1 VKIRFLNLLKIY
13 TVWAAVVLWVSL
25 GPRANAAEFFGT
37 GANDVTSVEYDG
49 LSPVA
54 QVHVAR
60 MFTDYERRGFFR
72 IGLLPIPVAENIQIQ
87 IQSADCLTNAM
98 FALHSWN
105 QPSFGARRLEM
116 RNLEIRLFGE
126 KQPRLSAASARVGQN
141 GVLELSTV
149 SVFNATGQQTSI
161 PKAALQVAGPAA
173 GWLRWNFD
181 GHSQE
186 LFLFKPTS
194 DKTP

>member
-1 VKIRFLNLLKIY
+1 MTLRVQLLVHFRICL
-13 TVWAAVVLWVSL
+13 VFACSIFWAFDVNAL
-25 GPRANAAEFFGT
+25 GLAGM
-37 GANDVTSVEYDG
+37 GANDLTLSEYDG
-49 LSPVA
+49 LSPIA

-60 MFTDYERRGFFR
+60 MFVDYERRGFFR
-72 IGLLPIPVAENIQIQ
+72 IGLLPIPVAENVQIQ

-98 FALHSWN
+98 LALHSWN
-105 QPSFGARRLEM
+105 QPSFGARRLEL

-126 KQPRLSAASARVGQN
+126 KQPRLSATSAHVGQN

-149 SVFNATGQQTSI
+149 SVFNTTGQQMSI
-161 PKAALQVAGPAA
+161 PKAVLQVAGSSA

-194 DKTP
+194 TKTP